1 MTHQTALA
9 PLFTPILHPNGT
21 LTPPEIRFSKIRDS
35 FGFSSGELR
44 ASNFIR
50 DTNVNNTNPKIPD
63 ATENSNIPTSS
74 TSQWKASY
82 FTNTLKTYE
91 VIQYDTDTNLSLS
104 SVGSWNSN
112 LGKNIPKIY
121 KISGRINGTTSNGY
135 ALTLDGTTY
144 NLTVEVRGYVLGYG
158 GAGGVRGA
166 SGVTETVSSNVSAN
180 INIVYNDTDNE
191 IVKLV
196 TSGTGTATVQMYAG
210 MRDYSNRDK
219 RPWRYIDFQDD
230 NGSQT
235 VYVEPG
241 SSTSNSDREED
252 FYINL
257 AVSANASYSID
268 VRLLRRPL
276 SWFTNYGSKS
286 NSIPDRTVV
295 SGFSMRD
302 VDNDTC
308 RGQVKINSIT
318 QGSYSRQRQGTDG
331 EDGGHAI
338 NVLSSGSKIKIVELS
353 GGNRIRGGGGGG
365 GAGKDGVAGTGGL
378 CDTYDKAVN
387 NRTSTTRCRATNMD
401 SDRAKFIC
409 KDLGSGY
416 SSSSRNNSG
425 DCCEREPDRVVCV
438 RRNAKGV
445 CKQEETRRGACI
457 KWTTYVY
464 CWNNYATSGGAAG
477 LGGNGGHGRGS
488 NWNQLDGSTDKP
500 ITAPD
505 YGAMAGPTR
514 GGAGGGC
521 GATSGTDGVKGGD
534 GGPWNT
540 AGQSVSGAGSGGTAG
555 IKISGTNWTY

>member
-1 MTHQTALA
+1 MAHQTALA
-9 PLFTPILHPNGT
+9 PLFTSG
-21 LTPPEIRFSKIRDS
+21 EIKFSKIRDS

-50 DTNVNNTNPKIPD
+50 DTDVNNTNPKIPD

-82 FTNTLKTYE
+82 FRNTLKNYE

-112 LGKNIPKIY
+112 LGKNIQKIY
-121 KISGRINGTTSNGY
+121 NIGGRINGTTSNGY

-180 INIVYNDTDNE
+180 INIFDNDRDNE
-191 IVKLV
+191 IVNLQ

-210 MRDYSNRDK
+210 MRDYSNGDK
-219 RPWRYIDFQDD
+219 RPWRYIYFGDD
-230 NGSQT
+230 NGVQS
-235 VYVEPG
+235 VYVDPGPSG
-241 SSTSNSDREED
+241 SSSDRERD

-257 AVSANASYSID
+257 AVTANRSYSIN
-268 VRLLRRPL
+268 VTNLQKAL
-276 SWFTNYGSKS
+276 SWFTDYGKS
-286 NSIPDRTVV
+286 STAIPDGTVV

-302 VDNDTC
+302 ADNNIC
-308 RGQVKINSIT
+308 RGQVKINGIT
-318 QGSYSRQRQGTDG
+318 QGSYSRERLGTNG

-338 NVLSSGSKIKIVELS
+338 SVLSSGSKIKIVELS

-378 CDTYDKAVN
+378 CDTYDEAVN
-387 NRTSTTRCRATNMD
+387 NRTSTTRCRASNMD
-401 SDRAKFIC
+401 SARAKEIC
-409 KDLGSGY
+409 SGLGY
-416 SSSSRNNSG
+416 SSSSRNNSS
-425 DCCEREPDRVVCV
+425 DCCERGPDRTVCV

-445 CKQEETRRGACI
+445 CKKEEIRPGPCL

-464 CWNNYATSGGAAG
+464 CWNNYTSSGGAAG

-488 NWNQLDGSTDKP
+488 NWNELSGGSYP
-500 ITAPD
+500 IESPD
-505 YGAMAGPTR
+505 YGTVAGPTR

-521 GATSGTDGVKGGD
+521 GATNGTDGARGGS
-534 GGPWNT
+534 GGAWN
-540 AGQSVSGAGSGGTAG
+540 AVGVSVPAAGSGGAAG